1 MTHTYLKF
9 KEDQYGVGQWLIN
22 REGHH
27 QFSTLFFV
35 PSLKQAFAA
44 VNMLNGGTRVATDA
58 LHIREKE

>member
-1 MTHTYLKF
+1 MTHTYVKF
-9 KEDQYGVGQWLIN
+9 EEDRYGVGQWLIN
-22 REGHH
+22 REGFHS
-27 QFSTLFFV
+27 FVPIFYV